1 MYKKTLTINDDINVF
16 YVGDIHGEFLKLQDK
31 LSSIG
36 FNKETDIL
44 ISVGDL
50 IDRGENSLACL
61 ELITEPWFHA
71 VRGNHEELMIRSIIN
86 KCGNH
91 LSCWLSNGSQ
101 WYFDLNQE
109 DRMYANDLAAIS
121 NELPYVIEVN
131 HRGKKIVVCH
141 ANYPNDK
148 YSGEI
153 DKCDLHDIIWD
164 RSRIDNLK
172 NKGLITTIKGADHF
186 VFGHTPVRRDISS
199 GNCNWIDTGAVFGKE
214 LTIIQL

>member
-1 MYKKTLTINDDINVF
+1 MKKVLNVGYDKRVF
-16 YVGDIHGEFLKLQDK
+16 YVGDIHGEFLKLTEK
-31 LSSIG
+31 LLEIG

-44 ISVGDL
+44 VSVGDL

-86 KCGNH
+86 KCDNH
-91 LSCWLSNGSQ
+91 LSCWLSNGAN

-109 DRMYANDLAAIS
+109 DRMYANDLVRIAS
-121 NELPYVIEVN
+121 ELPYVIEVN
-131 HRGKKIVVCH
+131 HKGKKTVVCH
-141 ANYPNDK
+141 ANYPSDE

-153 DKCDLHDIIWD
+153 EKEDLHDIIWD
-164 RSRIDNLK
+164 RSRINNLK
-172 NKGLITTIKGADHF
+172 SNGLITTIKGADHF
-186 VFGHTPVRRDISS
+186 VFGHTPVRRDISA

-214 LTIIQL
+214 LTIIQVG